1 MSWHARLQ
9 LDYRL
14 DPDHPATPR
23 TIGRGA
29 HEGPLR
35 VLQSLYPE
43 GPATC
48 HHVLVHPPGGIVG
61 GDTLEVDARLAA
73 GTHALVT
80 TPGATR
86 FYRSAGA
93 QAAQRVAA
101 RLEAGA
107 RLEWLPLETLVHDGA
122 RALNALR
129 FELAPGAS
137 MIGWDVMSLGL
148 PAAGEH
154 FTRGRFEQSIE
165 LVATNDAN
173 GADWLERGVLDLDD
187 PAQADLTRRRLASP
201 LGFAGHAVLATAWC
215 AFGEAQGDA
224 RRNELVEAARAAWPD
239 GAPDVGITSPQ
250 PRVVVARALAA
261 HAEPLARAMTQVW
274 AAWRRAMWAIEP
286 CAPRV
291 WRT

>member
-1 MSWHARLQ
+1 MSWHARLR

-14 DPDHPATPR
+14 DPDAPAPR
-23 TIGRGA
+23 TIGRAA

-48 HHVLVHPPGGIVG
+48 HHVIVHPPGGIVG

-86 FYRSAGA
+86 FYRSGGA
-93 QAAQRVAA
+93 SARQQVLARVDAA
-101 RLEAGA
+101 A

-122 RALNALR
+122 RAANTLR

-137 MIGWDVMSLGL
+137 MIGWDLLALGL
-148 PAAGEH
+148 PAAGEA
-154 FTRGRFEQSIE
+154 FARGRFEQSIE
-165 LVATNDAN
+165 LAGAN
-173 GADWLERGVLDLDD
+173 GGDWLERGVLDFDD
-187 PAQADLTRRRLASP
+187 PALAELTRRRLASP

-215 AFGEAQGDA
+215 AFGEPLPDA
-224 RRNELVEAARAAWPD
+224 RRNELAEAARAAWPAD
-239 GAPDVGITSPQ
+239 APTMGCTSPQ
-250 PRVVVARALAA
+250 PRVIVLRALAA
-261 HAEPLARAMTQVW
+261 RVEPLHVALLQVW
-274 AAWRRAMWAIEP
+274 AAWRRALWAIEP